1 MQQIIKSKIKE
12 KIILDKEHQN
22 IIAALNQKI
31 ESLEKQLLEFQNV
44 ETQHKKMNGLLY
56 KEVDNLKKEI
66 FQLKKEN
73 SIYKENLQAELL
85 RSNIPK

>member
-1 MQQIIKSKIKE
+1 MEKIIKSKIKE

-22 IIAALNQKI
+22 IIAALNKKI
-31 ESLEKQLLEFQNV
+31 ESLEQQLLECQNV

-66 FQLKKEN
+66 FQIKKEN

-85 RSNIPK
+85 RSNISK

>member
-44 ETQHKKMNGLLY
+44 EQQHKKMNGLLY

>member
-1 MQQIIKSKIKE
+1 MEKILKNKIKE

-31 ESLEKQLLEFQNV
+31 ESLEQQLLECQNV

-56 KEVDNLKKEI
+56 KEVDDLKKEI
-66 FQLKKEN
+66 FQIKKEN
-73 SIYKENLQAELL
+73 LIYKENLQAELL
-85 RSNIPK
+85 RSKLPK